1 MTKTEQAV
9 LDALRILRRMFKRV
23 YAWQVAMEIQMS
35 ERTARY
41 RLCRLEEAGLVQR
54 PYGIKSGWVL
64 A

>member
-1 MTKTEQAV
+1 MNETEQAV
-9 LDALRILRRMFKRV
+9 LDALRSLRRMFKRV

-41 RLCRLEEAGLVQR
+41 CLCRLEQAGLVQR
-54 PYGIKSGWVL
+54 PYGQRSGWGL